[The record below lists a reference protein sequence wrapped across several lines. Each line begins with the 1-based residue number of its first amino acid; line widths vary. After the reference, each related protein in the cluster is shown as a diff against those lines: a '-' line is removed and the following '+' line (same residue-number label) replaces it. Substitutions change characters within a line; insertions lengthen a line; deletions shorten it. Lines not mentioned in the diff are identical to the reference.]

1 MARHPRKETTERPPR
16 LKSTTKALSADNRRL
31 AAIAHHRA
39 RRKARDGQK
48 TQLISLRMPVALLA
62 RINDILAAS
71 SENGQAPPTLSE
83 FLIDVISFN
92 LGVDEDAK

>member
-1 MARHPRKETTERPPR
+1 
-16 LKSTTKALSADNRRL
+16 
-31 AAIAHHRA
+31 
-39 RRKARDGQK
+39 
-48 TQLISLRMPVALLA
+48 MPVALLA